1 MIQGINFLINLVIH
15 FLIGKVVNDGQFIEI
30 LMLSNL
36 FLYGFVNIGIDYSRI
51 STVIHLRLQFI
62 VLTRQ
67 NVETVRELL
76 NLRSKSY
83 FLLFK
88 SDHLLVISFILINFG
103 HFYFSC

>member
-1 MIQGINFLINLVIH
+1 
-15 FLIGKVVNDGQFIEI
+15 
-30 LMLSNL
+30 MLSNL

-88 SDHLLVISFILINFG
+88 SDHLLVISFAFINFG